1 MDWPRVASPQ
11 PGDVQPKSSST
22 IWGYAGINMEYAP
35 CYYMGYNG
43 IDIGRNNSND
53 NRNNYVNNQIS
64 HKHCNKWLQNF
75 NKAKIY
81 LIYNCSLT
89 RHHRGETYRLL
100 WTKLS
105 HHLECVPGIVQ
116 PWPS

>member
-43 IDIGRNNSND
+43 IDIGRKNSND

-75 NKAKIY
+75 NTAKIY
-81 LIYNCSLT
+81 T
-89 RHHRGETYRLL
+89 
-100 WTKLS
+100 
-105 HHLECVPGIVQ
+105 
-116 PWPS
+116 